1 VKHAPRKR
9 RFRRERA
16 VAQGRSARDVSFAV
30 LSEYKNGG
38 RFVSTLLE
46 PFFQNGAFA
55 SADERRLAVELTNG
69 VVRREATLDAI
80 LRPLIQRPRH
90 RIEGELWTLL
100 QLGAYQLV
108 FLDSV
113 PAYAAVNET
122 VALAK
127 AIGRERWSGFLNGV
141 LRSVERML
149 TDELQT
155 APGPSAV
162 PLSEGRFRC
171 LSNAF
176 FPEPS
181 VDPAEYFAEA
191 FSFPR
196 WLAGRW
202 LERFDFEELCRIG
215 FWFNHPA
222 ALTLRVNSLK
232 TNRDRLLKAL
242 AEGGVV
248 ASEGALPAA
257 IRLEGSARVETLP
270 GFAEGLFSVQD
281 ESAMQAVERLAPKPD
296 ETVLDL
302 CAAPGTK
309 TTHIA
314 ERMENRGTI
323 IATDIRADRLARVT
337 ENCMRLGIT
346 IVQPLLVREH
356 QQASPNATTALGPA
370 AGPFDAI
377 LADVPCSNTGVL
389 GKRPEARWRIK
400 AAEIDELAAQQ
411 RELLQSACRRLRPG
425 GRILYSTCSIE
436 PQENAQVVRAVLDR
450 EPTLSLVEEWHQVPG
465 RPSDGGYQALL
476 VRSSQTA

>member
-149 TDELQT
+149 TAELQT
-155 APGPSAV
+155 AAGPSAV
-162 PLSEGRFRC
+162 PDSDGRFRC
-171 LSNAF
+171 LSNAV

-181 VDPAEYFAEA
+181 VDPAEYFTEA

-222 ALTLRVNSLK
+222 ALTLRVNSLR
-232 TNRDRLLKAL
+232 TNRFTLLKVL

-257 IRLEGSARVETLP
+257 IRLEGSARVDTLP

-281 ESAMQAVERLAPKPD
+281 ESAMQAVERLAPQTG

-323 IATDIRADRLARVT
+323 VATDIRADRLARVT
-337 ENCMRLGIT
+337 ENCTRLGIS
-346 IVQPLLVREH
+346 IVQPLLVSEH
-356 QQASPNATTALGPA
+356 QQASPDATTALGPA

-400 AAEIDELAAQQ
+400 PAEIDELAAQQ
-411 RELLQSACRRLRPG
+411 LELLQSASRRLRPG

-436 PQENAQVVRAVLDR
+436 PQENAQVVRAMLER

-465 RPSDGGYQALL
+465 RTSDGGYQALL